1 MIKRKDMILRYCLTK
16 AKIKTVVV
24 YLIGDQT
31 LSWAVQNNITGR
43 L

>member
-1 MIKRKDMILRYCLTK
+1 MIKRKDKILRYCLIK
-16 AKIKTVVV
+16 VKIKIIVV